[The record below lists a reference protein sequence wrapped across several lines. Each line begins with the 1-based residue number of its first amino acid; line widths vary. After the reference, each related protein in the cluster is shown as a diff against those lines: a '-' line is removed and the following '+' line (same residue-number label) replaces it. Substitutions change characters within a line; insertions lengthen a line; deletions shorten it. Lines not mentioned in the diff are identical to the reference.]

1 MRKFIEHN
9 PIGKSEV
16 DAVKK
21 VVKKGNLS
29 VIVWLAAR
37 PSMLKQ

>member
-9 PIGKSEV
+9 PIGKTEV

-21 VVKKGNLS
+21 VVKTGKLS
-29 VIVWLAAR
+29 GFYAQDISKL
-37 PSMLKQ
+37 